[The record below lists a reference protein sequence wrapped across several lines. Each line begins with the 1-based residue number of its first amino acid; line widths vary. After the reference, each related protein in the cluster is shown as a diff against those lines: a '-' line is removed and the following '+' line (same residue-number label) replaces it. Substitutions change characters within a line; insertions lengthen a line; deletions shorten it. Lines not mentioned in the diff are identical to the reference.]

1 MLKIFCHLSSLRKKL
16 DYQLNLK
23 ILDNSTN
30 KSISLECKDY
40 VKYLG
45 LLIDNNLNWKH
56 HIAYTASKI
65 SKTVGIIVR

>member
-1 MLKIFCHLSSLRKKL
+1 MNSRQTECNGGKHRLDPMIFVIFRPYEKKL

-45 LLIDNNLNWKH
+45 LLIDNL
-56 HIAYTASKI
+56 
-65 SKTVGIIVR
+65 